1 MVMNGL
7 SSKPDTP
14 PTSAGTPARSTNV
27 VWHELECGSYA
38 ADLPIWR
45 ELAALASTG
54 ADAQPLLDVGAG
66 TGRVSLDLAGRG
78 HLLTALDHDEELLG
92 ALRERVGELAI
103 ETVCADAR
111 SFELNR
117 RDFAVCLVPMQTIQL
132 LGGRAGRLE
141 FLSRAREHL
150 RPGGLLACA
159 IVTDIQPFDCAD
171 GDLGPDPDVAHVGDL
186 DYVSRPT
193 RLHVDDAALRIERE
207 RSVTSTTLRARG
219 RWQRA
224 ATPAE
229 VELDVIE
236 LDRLSVAQL
245 LREGERAGLSAAGS
259 RSIPPTLEHVGS
271 EVVMFRG

>member
-1 MVMNGL
+1 MVVNGL
-7 SSKPDTP
+7 SSKPGSP
-14 PTSAGTPARSTNV
+14 PTSAGAPARSTTV

-45 ELAALASTG
+45 ELATLAGTG
-54 ADAQPLLDVGAG
+54 ADAQPLLDVGSG
-66 TGRVSLDLAGRG
+66 SGRVTLDLATRG
-78 HLLTALDHDEELLG
+78 HLLTALDRDGELLG
-92 ALRERVGELAI
+92 ALRERVGQLAI

-111 SFELNR
+111 SFELSR

-132 LGGRAGRLE
+132 LGGRAGRLA

-171 GDLGPDPDVAHVGDL
+171 GDLGPDPDVAHVGGL

-193 RLHVDDAALRIERE
+193 RLHVDDATLRIERE
-207 RSVTSTTLRARG
+207 RSVAYTASRARG
-219 RWQRA
+219 RAQRA
-224 ATPAE
+224 VKPAE
-229 VELDVIE
+229 LELDVIE

-245 LREGERAGLSAAGS
+245 LAEGEQAGLSGAGS
-259 RSIPPTLEHVGS
+259 RSIPPTPEHVGS
-271 EVVMFRG
+271 EVVMFRA